1 MKCSNTLILPCSSM
15 NPAVAVKGQDTR
27 ADKWKANNIEVPTSS
42 MQLELSPSFVS
53 PEPIYYI
60 APEYMNGFVNPV
72 FPEPL
77 TNGDSLQFG
86 QASAEPTSPM
96 NGEATATTPTEAPL
110 SPEEL
115 KRLILIQFEYYFS
128 RENLVNDQ
136 YLGMCTIHLL

>member
-1 MKCSNTLILPCSSM
+1 M
-15 NPAVAVKGQDTR
+15 NPAVTIKGQDTR
-27 ADKWKANNIEVPTSS
+27 ADKWKANSVEAPTSS

-60 APEYMNGFVNPV
+60 APEYINGFVNPV

-86 QASAEPTSPM
+86 QAPAEPTSPM
-96 NGEATATTPTEAPL
+96 NGEATATTPTETPL

-136 YLGMCTIHLL
+136 YLGMSTIHIFLFRNIYMHKHGS